1 MNKKNSI
8 DQHNEEIH
16 ENLRHWNKKPQL
28 QAEYKRFYQR
38 IASKLDNLPQGD
50 VLECGS
56 GIGNIKTAFPQAIT
70 SDLFPNPW
78 LDRQE
83 NIYKLNFADNSLS
96 AVVLFDV
103 FHHLQF
109 PGNAL
114 KELYRTVN
122 HGGRVIIFEPSMGL
136 FGRMVLGLFHHEPLG
151 FSKPISWSA
160 PADFDPG
167 ATKYYAAQGNAWRIF
182 DAKEKNA
189 ELSDSGWLVKEISY
203 FPALAWLLTGG
214 FRGPSLYPASLKF
227 MIKFMDRALSLSSRF
242 FSARMI
248 VVLEKPS
255 R

>member
-1 MNKKNSI
+1 MNKKTSI
-8 DQHNEEIH
+8 DQHNDEIH

-28 QAEYKRFYQR
+28 QTEYKRFYQQ
-38 IASKLDNLPQGD
+38 IALKLDNLPKGD

-83 NIYKLNFADNSLS
+83 NIYKLNFSDNSLS

-114 KELYRTVN
+114 KELHRTVN
-122 HGGRVIIFEPSMGL
+122 NGGRVIIFEPSMGL
-136 FGRMVLGLFHHEPLG
+136 LGRIVLGLFHHEPLSL
-151 FSKPISWSA
+151 SKPINWFASSDLDL
-160 PADFDPG
+160 AD
-167 ATKYYAAQGNAWRIF
+167 TKYYAAQGNAWRIF
-182 DAKEKNA
+182 RAKEKNA
-189 ELSDSGWLVKEISY
+189 ELADSGWLVKEISY

-214 FRGPSLYPASLKF
+214 FRGPSLYPNSLKF
-227 MIKFMDRALSLSSRF
+227 MIKFIDRALTLNSRF

-248 VVLEKPS
+248 VVLEKTS